1 MAYRPNP
8 VGVDQSIP
16 EEDEEQLQ
24 PQPQPQHLLTGEAGT
39 KDKPPPRSR
48 VQLLARSSL
57 QRLSFA
63 HRKADLLQQ
72 QQHHHQSSSQT
83 RRQHNKMSDRHSL
96 DSTGDNCAMRE
107 IERGPPGDRK
117 NNARSRMSQVD
128 VLASKR
134 RSTFFEDTFAASKVE
149 KSGAKAATAMT
160 ERIRSEAIVMAEV
173 KTNVILS
180 DEFTFI
186 TELSYN
192 LSLRYQRPV
201 SSIVVSVQHGACMM
215 YGGTFEP
222 AYSMTIF
229 ALPSQMRPTTNKR
242 NAVMIQMHM
251 DEVLGVPSSRGI
263 VRFVP
268 MPEDNVAVS
277 GRTIG
282 SEITELAR
290 EAGIDLIDDD
300 EGDNL
305 HKRRSVK
312 LKNRLS
318 VRKSFSNFK
327 EHSRSGS
334 RELTP
339 PTSASDH
346 RPAVPPLPSP
356 PLEPGYHEVGRDR
369 PGPGPN
375 DPMPVRKTRRRK
387 SFVASIFGWPKED
400 TNRPPIP
407 L

>member
-1 MAYRPNP
+1 MAFRPNP
-8 VGVDQSIP
+8 VGVGPSIP
-16 EEDEEQLQ
+16 EEDEEQ
-24 PQPQPQHLLTGEAGT
+24 PQPQPQHLLTGEAGK
-39 KDKPPPRSR
+39 KDRHPPRSR
-48 VQLLARSSL
+48 LQLLARSSL

-63 HRKADLLQQ
+63 HRKADLLQRQ
-72 QQHHHQSSSQT
+72 HHQSSSQT
-83 RRQHNKMSDRHSL
+83 HRQHNKMSDRQSL
-96 DSTGDNCAMRE
+96 DSTSDNCAMRE

-134 RSTFFEDTFAASKVE
+134 RSTFFEDTFAASKGE

-300 EGDNL
+300 EGETL
-305 HKRRSVK
+305 SKRRSVK

-318 VRKSFSNFK
+318 VRQKSFSNFK
-327 EHSRSGS
+327 DHSRSGS

-339 PTSASDH
+339 P
-346 RPAVPPLPSP
+346 LPSP
-356 PLEPGYHEVGRDR
+356 PLEPGYSHDGVRERL
-369 PGPGPN
+369 GPGPN

-387 SFVASIFGWPKED
+387 SFVASIFGWPRED

>member
-1 MAYRPNP
+1 MASRPNP
-8 VGVDQSIP
+8 VGADQSNAGK
-16 EEDEEQLQ
+16 EEQPQSQ
-24 PQPQPQHLLTGEAGT
+24 PQPLVAEDGGK

-48 VQLLARSSL
+48 LQLLARSSL

-63 HRKADLLQQ
+63 HRKSDLIQ
-72 QQHHHQSSSQT
+72 QQHNNNKSPIQT
-83 RRQHNKMSDRHSL
+83 HRQHHKMSDRQSL
-96 DSTGDNCAMRE
+96 ESNGDNSAMRE

-117 NNARSRMSQVD
+117 QNARSRMSQLD
-128 VLASKR
+128 VQASKR
-134 RSTFFEDTFAASKVE
+134 RSTFFEDTFAASKGE

-222 AYSMTIF
+222 AYSLTIF

-300 EGDNL
+300 EGNGL
-305 HKRRSVK
+305 AKRRSVK

-327 EHSRSGS
+327 DHNRSGS

-356 PLEPGYHEVGRDR
+356 PLEPGYNHEVGRDR
-369 PGPGPN
+369 PGPGLN

>member
-1 MAYRPNP
+1 MAFGPNP
-8 VGVDQSIP
+8 VRADQSIP
-16 EEDEEQLQ
+16 REEVQ
-24 PQPQPQHLLTGEAGT
+24 PQPQPQPLLSGDAGK
-39 KDKPPPRSR
+39 KDKPPPHTRL
-48 VQLLARSSL
+48 QLLARSSL

-63 HRKADLLQQ
+63 HRKADLPQ
-72 QQHHHQSSSQT
+72 QQHHHQSPRQT
-83 RRQHNKMSDRHSL
+83 HRQQNKMSDRQSL
-96 DSTGDNCAMRE
+96 ESNGDNCAMRE

-117 NNARSRMSQVD
+117 QNARSRMSQVD

-134 RSTFFEDTFAASKVE
+134 RSTFFEDTFAASKGE
-149 KSGAKAATAMT
+149 KSSAKAATAMT

-222 AYSMTIF
+222 AYSLTIF
-229 ALPSQMRPTTNKR
+229 ALPSQLRPTTNKR

-300 EGDNL
+300 EGEL
-305 HKRRSVK
+305 SKRRSVK

-327 EHSRSGS
+327 DHSRSGS

-346 RPAVPPLPSP
+346 APAVPPLPSP
-356 PLEPGYHEVGRDR
+356 PLESGYTHEGGRDR